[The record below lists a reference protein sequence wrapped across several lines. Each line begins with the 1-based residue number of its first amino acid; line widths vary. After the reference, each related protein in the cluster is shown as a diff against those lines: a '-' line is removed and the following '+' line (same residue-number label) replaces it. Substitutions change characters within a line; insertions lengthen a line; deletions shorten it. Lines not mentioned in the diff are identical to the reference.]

1 MKETQISNF
10 FFQFLTFIV
19 YGNLT
24 PMRVWFIYLQLN
36 RANISVTYS
45 LLSFLLEKFC
55 RWSWRIKQGALWCC
69 QFGRLECDKTYFC
82 NSLSLHTQ
90 ILLRLE
96 DLLLFILMNLIHW
109 WSPLWY
115 CHVDRRETLQKPG
128 SSSNATSIFLASW
141 KDSTKKQS
149 IYMAFFSFKRYLYQ
163 CQTSVNSVIKFM
175 IKFNLYQ
182 NNYRYR
188 ALNEART
195 LLPGSISNVACINR
209 LKLTYFVT

>member
-1 MKETQISNF
+1 MKKTQISNF
-10 FFQFLTFIV
+10 FSQFLTFIV

-55 RWSWRIKQGALWCC
+55 RRPWRIKQGALWCC

-115 CHVDRRETLQKPG
+115 CHVDRRETLQKPS

-149 IYMAFFSFKRYLYQ
+149 IFMAFFSFKRYLYQ

>member
-1 MKETQISNF
+1 MVYIFTVEQSKYFSNIF
-10 FFQFLTFIV
+10 PPFI
-19 YGNLT
+19 
-24 PMRVWFIYLQLN
+24 FIRKVLQKTMENKTRCIMVLP
-36 RANISVTYS
+36 I
-45 LLSFLLEKFC
+45 
-55 RWSWRIKQGALWCC
+55 
-69 QFGRLECDKTYFC
+69 GRLECDKTYFC

-90 ILLRLE
+90 ILFRLE
-96 DLLLFILMNLIHW
+96 VVLLFILMNLIHW

>member
-1 MKETQISNF
+1 MKKTQISNF

-24 PMRVWFIYLQLN
+24 PMRVWFIYLQLH

-45 LLSFLLEKFC
+45 LRSFLLEKFC
-55 RWSWRIKQGALWCC
+55 RRSWRIKQGASWCC

-96 DLLLFILMNLIHW
+96 VLLLFILMNLIHW

-182 NNYRYR
+182 KNYRYR

-195 LLPGSISNVACINR
+195 LLTGSISNIACINR
-209 LKLTYFVT
+209 LKLTYFLI

>member
-1 MKETQISNF
+1 MKKTQISNF

-55 RWSWRIKQGALWCC
+55 SRSWRIKQGALWCC

-195 LLPGSISNVACINR
+195 LWPGSISNVACINR
-209 LKLTYFVT
+209 LKLTYFLT

>member
-1 MKETQISNF
+1 MKK
-10 FFQFLTFIV
+10 
-19 YGNLT
+19 
-24 PMRVWFIYLQLN
+24 
-36 RANISVTYS
+36 
-45 LLSFLLEKFC
+45 KFC
-55 RWSWRIKQGALWCC
+55 RRSWRIKQGALWCC

-96 DLLLFILMNLIHW
+96 VLLLFILMNLIYW

-209 LKLTYFVT
+209 LKFTYFLT

>member
-1 MKETQISNF
+1 MKKTQISNF

-55 RWSWRIKQGALWCC
+55 RRSWRIKQGALWCC

-149 IYMAFFSFKRYLYQ
+149 IFMAFFSFKRYLYQ

-209 LKLTYFVT
+209 LKLTYFLT

>member
-1 MKETQISNF
+1 MKKTQISNF
-10 FFQFLTFIV
+10 FSQFLTFIV

-24 PMRVWFIYLQLN
+24 QMRVWFIYLQLN

-55 RWSWRIKQGALWCC
+55 RRPWRIKQGALWCC

-149 IYMAFFSFKRYLYQ
+149 IFMAFFSFKRYLYQ